1 MDSLRLRAA
10 TPYDI
15 DQIMALE
22 EQGFDAG
29 NRELRAVYEARV
41 ETFAPGALMAHLGE
55 NCVGCFFC
63 EIWRSSPFPGVE
75 YFTLG
80 HDISERHEPLAGT
93 ELYVS
98 SMTIAPAFRGQGLG
112 AQLLRGGIGHV
123 TSRFPQLSSAVLL
136 VNETWARARA
146 IYTEVG
152 FCEIVRFERFF
163 EPHAGVCEDGIVM
176 RRFLPGA
183 WSLPEGQSARR

>member
-1 MDSLRLRAA
+1 MDFLRLRAA
-10 TPYDI
+10 TPHDI

-41 ETFAPGALMAHLGE
+41 ETFAPGALMAHLGG

-63 EIWRSSPFPGVE
+63 EIWRSSPSPGVE

-80 HDISERHEPLAGT
+80 HDICERHDPLAGT

-98 SMTIAPAFRGQGLG
+98 SMAIAPAFRRQGLG

-123 TSRFPQLSSAVLL
+123 ASRFPQLSSAVLL
-136 VNETWARARA
+136 VNETWVRARA
-146 IYTEVG
+146 IYAAAG

-163 EPHAGVCEDGIVM
+163 NPRASVFEDGIVM
-176 RRFLPGA
+176 RRLLTGT
-183 WSLPEGQSARR
+183 WSLPYGQSARR